1 MNQNNRPTRGLVVL
15 FILIR
20 VVINGAYR
28 MAYPYLKQ
36 FASGMG
42 VTVQS
47 ASLALTTR
55 SLAGGLGPL
64 LAPLADRYGRRVG
77 MLLGVGVFTFG
88 VGIVAVW
95 PAFPAFVAALTL
107 ANLGNMLFLPSMQA
121 YLGDRIPYKRR
132 GSILA
137 LTELSWSLSF
147 MIVVPLLGL
156 LIARMGWAAPFWVLT
171 ALGISMVV
179 LLAWRT
185 PPDRP
190 SPSERPTAL
199 WSSLRAM
206 LTQPAALVAVS
217 FSLTISLANEL
228 VNLVFGVWM
237 NDAFQG
243 NIAVLGLA
251 ATVIGAAEL
260 TGEFATAALVD
271 RIGKKR
277 AVRIGLAA
285 TMLASL
291 VLATI
296 ELTGLGRSQAGA
308 MAGLFF
314 FYLGFE
320 FTLVS
325 YIPLMTEVMPQAR
338 ATLMSAYLASTSLG
352 RAVGAVLGAVLYIAG
367 FQANALAAFAFNLLA
382 LYLLSRVAVA
392 DD

>member
-1 MNQNNRPTRGLVVL
+1 MNQNDRLDRGLVVL

-20 VVINGAYR
+20 IVINASYR
-28 MAYPYLKQ
+28 MAYPYLRQ
-36 FASGMG
+36 FADGIG
-42 VTVQS
+42 VTVRS

-55 SLAGGLGPL
+55 SIAGGFGPL

-77 MLLGVGVFTFG
+77 MLLGVGLFTLG
-88 VGIVAVW
+88 VGIVAAW
-95 PAFPAFVAALTL
+95 PTFPAFIAALSL
-107 ANLGNMLFLPSMQA
+107 ANLGNLLFLPSMQA

-156 LIARMGWAAPFWVLT
+156 LIARLGWAAPFWVLT
-171 ALGISMVV
+171 GLGMVMIV

-190 SPSERPTAL
+190 ALSDRPAAV
-199 WSSLRAM
+199 WGSLRAM
-206 LTQPAALVAVS
+206 LNQPSALIAIS
-217 FSLTISLANEL
+217 FSLMISLANEL

-237 NDAFQG
+237 SDTFQV
-243 NIAVLGLA
+243 NIAALGLA

-260 TGEFATAALVD
+260 TGEFAAAAQVD

-277 AVRIGLAA
+277 SVRIGLAA
-285 TMLASL
+285 TMLAALALPWLGQSL
-291 VLATI
+291 IGGMV
-296 ELTGLGRSQAGA
+296 
-308 MAGLFF
+308 GLFL

-338 ATLMSAYLASTSLG
+338 ATLMSAYLASTSVG
-352 RAVGAVLGAVLYIAG
+352 RALGAVMGAALYVLG
-367 FQANALAAFAFNLLA
+367 FQANTLAAFAFNLLA
-382 LYLLSRVAVA
+382 LFILSRVPVE
-392 DD
+392 DE